1 MDIRPLRPT
10 DLPDWLAFF
19 DGPAF
24 RDNREWSSCYCR
36 SYLIEN
42 PEAWDAACDAGL
54 NRAPMCAAIEKGA
67 VDGMLARVDGAA
79 VGWIHMGPASRF
91 NFAARFHDREE
102 EEPDVAGIVC
112 LLVAKTMRRSGVAR
126 ALLRG
131 AIETLRDR
139 GFRRVRAWPRTDE
152 SHDGEMEL
160 FHGPQ
165 ALYLSEGFV
174 PLRERGHL
182 TVMERPLA

>member
-1 MDIRPLRPT
+1 MDVRALRPT
-10 DLPDWLAFF
+10 DLKDWLAFF

-24 RDNREWSSCYCR
+24 RDNHEWSTCYCR

-42 PEAWDAACDAGL
+42 PEGWDDACEGGG
-54 NRAPMCAAIEKGA
+54 NRAPMCAAIEAGA
-67 VDGMLARVDGAA
+67 VDGMLARVDGEV
-79 VGWIHMGPASRF
+79 VGWIHMGPVTRF
-91 NFAARFHDREE
+91 NFAARFHDRPDDET
-102 EEPDVAGIVC
+102 DVAGIVC
-112 LLVAKTMRRSGVAR
+112 LIVAKPMRRRGVAT

-152 SHDGEMEL
+152 SHDGEAEL
-160 FHGPQ
+160 FHGPR
-165 ALYLSEGFV
+165 ALYVSEGFV
-174 PLRERGHL
+174 PIRERGHL

>member
-1 MDIRPLRPT
+1 MDVRALQPT
-10 DLPDWLAFF
+10 DLRDWLAFF

-24 RDNREWSSCYCR
+24 RDNHDWSSCYCR
-36 SYLIEN
+36 SYLITD
-42 PEAWDAACDAGL
+42 PEQWDDACAAGL
-54 NRAPMCAAIEKGA
+54 NRAPMCTAIQSGA
-67 VDGMLARVDGAA
+67 VDGMLARVDGDV
-79 VGWIHMGPASRF
+79 VGWIHMGPVTRF
-91 NFAARFHDREE
+91 NFATRFHDQPDDET
-102 EEPDVAGIVC
+102 DVAGIVC
-112 LLVAKTMRRSGVAR
+112 LLVAKPVRRRGVAK

-152 SHDGEMEL
+152 SDGAEMEL
-160 FHGPQ
+160 FHGPR

-174 PLRERGHL
+174 PIRERGHL